1 MKEDWLVA
9 RNQNSNEMAGI
20 IRAKLEWNLAI
31 FVKNDV

>member
-20 IRAKLEWNLAI
+20 IRAKLE
-31 FVKNDV
+31 